1 MTQTTPPFDTII
13 AGGGIAGI
21 AAALVLADHNR
32 RVLLLESR
40 QRLGGRATSVTDPRT
55 GALIDNCQHV
65 ALGCCTNYLNFC
77 ARLGVDRLMH
87 WHAEQYWIEPGGRT
101 STLRPGLFPAPAHFA
116 ESFLAAKFLDSDEK
130 LAIASA
136 LSRFLFIN
144 RANHEHETFKSLLT
158 RLDQPVRAIDRFW
171 SPVIVSACNTDVH
184 RVSAAAALH
193 VFQEGFLATRRGP
206 AIGLASVPLVS
217 LYEPAA
223 ALIARAGGE
232 VRLGVSVEAVGESHV
247 IADGERLAAPNIICA
262 LPFERAERALRIGA
276 PDDPRLAHIQRFE
289 HSPILGVHIEFDAPI
304 TPLPHAVL
312 VDCATQWIFR
322 KDDAG
327 KVLHAV
333 ISAADAWMDLN
344 EDEIVARVRAD
355 LARCFPSAFGRH
367 AARNGNA
374 SGIAKTGDD
383 AGPRIVWARA
393 IKERRAT
400 FAPTPG
406 LATYR
411 PTPRRVD
418 GSGPILAGDYTDT
431 GWPATMEGAA
441 RSGYRAAAAILGTP
455 LDAFVTPPLKPA
467 FPASL
472 ILR

>member
-1 MTQTTPPFDTII
+1 VPRPDHSNFDTII

-77 ARLGVDRLMH
+77 ARLGVDRLMQ

-116 ESFLAAKFLDSDEK
+116 ESFLTAKFLDSDEK

-144 RANHEHETFKSLLT
+144 RADHEHETFKAFLT
-158 RLDQPVRAIDRFW
+158 RLDQPQRAVDRFW

-206 AIGLASVPLVS
+206 AIALATVPLVS

-247 IADGERLAAPNIICA
+247 IADGQRLSAPNIICA
-262 LPFERAERALRIGA
+262 LPFERAERALRAGA
-276 PDDPRLAHIQRFE
+276 PADPRLALLQRFE
-289 HSPILGVHIEFDAPI
+289 HSPILGVHLEFDTPI
-304 TPLPHAVL
+304 TTLPHAVL
-312 VDCATQWIFR
+312 VDRPTQWIFR
-322 KDDAG
+322 KDDEG

-333 ISAADAWMDLN
+333 ISAADAWMDLT
-344 EDEIVARVRAD
+344 EDDIVANVRAD
-355 LARCFPSAFGRH
+355 LAACFPTAFRDIGP
-367 AARNGNA
+367 
-374 SGIAKTGDD
+374 S
-383 AGPRIVWARA
+383 PRILWARA

-400 FAPTPG
+400 FAPTPS
-406 LATYR
+406 LASNR
-411 PTPRRVD
+411 PTPRRAD
-418 GSGPILAGDYTDT
+418 GTGPILAGDYTDT

-441 RSGYRAAAAILGTP
+441 RSGYRAAAAALGSP
-455 LDAFVTPPLKPA
+455 LNTFLAPPLKPT
-467 FPASL
+467 FPANL
-472 ILR
+472 ILH